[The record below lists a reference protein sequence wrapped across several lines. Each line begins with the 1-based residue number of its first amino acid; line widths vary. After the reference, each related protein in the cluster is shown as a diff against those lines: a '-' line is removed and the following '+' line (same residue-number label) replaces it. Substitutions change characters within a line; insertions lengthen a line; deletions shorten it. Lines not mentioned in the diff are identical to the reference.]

1 MDFMIERL
9 LGFGLVLTRLS
20 AFFLVVPVFG
30 STTFPVR
37 IRVAAVVLLSVFFSM
52 SASPGFEASG
62 VSGLE
67 AGIYLCNE
75 ATYGFCLGLIASLLF
90 TAVKVSGRIAER
102 QMGLAMAET
111 FDPLSE
117 ERGQPL
123 GTLFETIFVLL
134 FLSAGGLHLFLMV
147 IGRSYEIFQAGS
159 TPSIVSM
166 AEGVV
171 EAGSV
176 MLMAGLR
183 LAAPLLAAFL
193 VLMVILAV
201 LARVVPEMNILFVSL
216 PLRVGLGLLMAA
228 IFLPFIQG
236 FVSEFS
242 VWMEKLVVF

>member
-1 MDFMIERL
+1 MDFIIERL
-9 LGFGLVLTRLS
+9 LGFALVLTRLS

-30 STTFPVR
+30 SASIPVR
-37 IRVAAVVLLSVFFSM
+37 VRVAAVFLLSLFFSM
-52 SASPGFEASG
+52 SVSLGFEASG

-75 ATYGFCLGLIASLLF
+75 AIYGFCLGLIASILF
-90 TAVKVSGRIAER
+90 SAVKVGGRIVER
-102 QMGLAMAET
+102 QMGFAMAET
-111 FDPLSE
+111 FDPLSG

-123 GTLFETIFVLL
+123 GTLFEMIFILL
-134 FLSAGGLHLFLMV
+134 FLSADGLHLFLMV
-147 IGRSYEIFQAGS
+147 IGRSYEVFQAGS
-159 TPSIVSM
+159 MPSIASM

-183 LAAPLLAAFL
+183 LAAPMLAAFL

-201 LARVVPEMNILFVSL
+201 LARIVPEMNILFVSL

-236 FVSEFS
+236 FMSEFS
-242 VWMEKLVVF
+242 GWMVRLVAF